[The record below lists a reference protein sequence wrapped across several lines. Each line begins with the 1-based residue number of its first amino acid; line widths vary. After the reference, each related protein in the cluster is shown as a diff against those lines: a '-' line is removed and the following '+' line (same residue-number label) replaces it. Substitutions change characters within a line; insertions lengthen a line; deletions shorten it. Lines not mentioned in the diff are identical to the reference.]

1 LRGLGERLHGGCQSV
16 AAGYD
21 GGDEADFL
29 IVAPAPPPGAPPALS
44 AFLRGVGRRV
54 LLFASLQAGD
64 GPEVGAA
71 LSAAAARF
79 AAEARELPMG
89 HWPARFWK
97 QVLAAL
103 PRASAGAAAT
113 PPVAAAGFEP
123 LSALGAGARV
133 PLLLALV
140 AGLDEEDGA
149 AALGVDA
156 AVWRLAL
163 RRAAPHDAD
172 GRFDEAAWRALAT
185 ASRDAQRALPDV
197 RLAWWDLACQ
207 AALVAHATGN
217 SVSPEIEGV
226 ATRRRR
232 ALRVLWAAVAACV
245 LAFAATFVPWNTFRT
260 NRDPAEPL
268 AATGIPLAPPVSPS
282 ATYDDAFALRHHPDL
297 SRLLAGD
304 DALLRE
310 LGFGAWYAARLA
322 RDAAAASTRDGDAP
336 AVPTEAPGGPV
347 AAPANPFEPRMLPAP
362 DAQSPAQRGELQRR
376 IAAEDAS
383 PRAERGALR
392 ERWDAWQRMPEAER
406 SGVRRALAA
415 YAAMPADAQRALH
428 EAFDAQPLD
437 LQRGWLL
444 GPMLGERWP
453 RLQPLLQQV
462 PASERDP
469 LLARL
474 HAMDAE
480 SLDALA
486 VLAQRTP
493 PQSREAL
500 RREMLGGRGG

>member
-1 LRGLGERLHGGCQSV
+1 V

-21 GGDEADFL
+21 GGDEADLL

-71 LSAAAARF
+71 LSGAAARF
-79 AAEARELPMG
+79 TAEARDLPMG

-103 PRASAGAAAT
+103 PRTGGAAV
-113 PPVAAAGFEP
+113 PPAPAAGFEP
-123 LSALGAGARV
+123 LSTLGAGARI

-172 GRFDEAAWRALAT
+172 GRFDEPAWRALAT

-197 RLAWWDLACQ
+197 RLAWWDRACQ
-207 AALVAHATGN
+207 AALAAHATGT
-217 SVSPEIEGV
+217 PLDTGIDGV
-226 ATRRRR
+226 VPRRRR

-245 LAFAATFVPWNTFRT
+245 LAFAATFVPWNAFRAH
-260 NRDPAEPL
+260 RAAVGEPL
-268 AATGIPLAPPVSPS
+268 AAKGIPLAAPASPS
-282 ATYDDAFALRHHPDL
+282 AIYDDAFALHHHPDL
-297 SRLLAGD
+297 PRLLAGS

-310 LGFGAWYAARLA
+310 LDFGAWYATRRAREG
-322 RDAAAASTRDGDAP
+322 DAAAPERSGDAP
-336 AVPTEAPGGPV
+336 DVPAEAAGGTAV
-347 AAPANPFEPRMLPAP
+347 APADPFEPRMLPAP
-362 DAQSPAQRGELQRR
+362 DAQSPAQRSELQRR
-376 IAAEDAS
+376 IAAADAS
-383 PRAERGALR
+383 PRPERGALR

-406 SGVRRALAA
+406 ADVRRALAA
-415 YAAMPADAQRALH
+415 YAVLPADAQRALH

-437 LQRGWLL
+437 LQHGWLL

-474 HAMDAE
+474 HAMDAA
-480 SLDALA
+480 SLDALG

-493 PQSREAL
+493 PQAREAL
-500 RREMLGGRGG
+500 RQEMLDGRGG

>member
-1 LRGLGERLHGGCQSV
+1 M
-16 AAGYD
+16 
-21 GGDEADFL
+21 
-29 IVAPAPPPGAPPALS
+29 APAPPPGAPPALS

-71 LSAAAARF
+71 LSGAAARF
-79 AAEARELPMG
+79 AVEARELPMG
-89 HWPARFWK
+89 HWPARFWN

-103 PRASAGAAAT
+103 PRAGTGTGAT
-113 PPVAAAGFEP
+113 PAAGFEP

-163 RRAAPHDAD
+163 RRAAPHDTD
-172 GRFDEAAWRALAT
+172 GHFDEPAWRALAT

-197 RLAWWDLACQ
+197 RLAWWDRACQ
-207 AALVAHATGN
+207 AALAAEATDAPAAME
-217 SVSPEIEGV
+217 SEG
-226 ATRRRR
+226 ATPGHRR

-245 LAFAATFVPWNTFRT
+245 LAFAATFVPWDALRA
-260 NRDPAEPL
+260 NRDATGPL
-268 AATGIPLAPPVSPS
+268 AAKGIPLAPPGSPS
-282 ATYDDAFALRHHPDL
+282 ATYDGAFAARHHPDL
-297 SRLLAGD
+297 PRLLAGD

-310 LGFGAWYAARLA
+310 LDFGAWYAARRA
-322 RDAAAASTRDGDAP
+322 REEDAASTRDGGAP
-336 AVPTEAPGGPV
+336 GVPTELPGGAI

-392 ERWDAWQRMPEAER
+392 ERWDAWQRLPEAER

-428 EAFDAQPLD
+428 EAFEAQPLD

-474 HAMDAE
+474 HAMDAA
-480 SLDALA
+480 SLDALG

-500 RREMLGGRGG
+500 RQRMLGGG

>member
-1 LRGLGERLHGGCQSV
+1 MRGLGERLHGGCQAV

-21 GGDEADFL
+21 GDDEADFL

-64 GPEVGAA
+64 GPEVGSA
-71 LSAAAARF
+71 LSGAAARF

-103 PRASAGAAAT
+103 PRAEADPEPT
-113 PPVAAAGFEP
+113 LAAAGFEP

-149 AALGVDA
+149 AVLGVDA
-156 AVWRLAL
+156 AIWRLAL

-172 GRFDEAAWRALAT
+172 GRFDEEAWRALAN

-197 RLAWWDLACQ
+197 RIAWWDRACQ
-207 AALVAHATGN
+207 AALAAHATG
-217 SVSPEIEGV
+217 VPAAMEIDG
-226 ATRRRR
+226 AAPGHRR

-245 LAFAATFVPWNTFRT
+245 LAFAATFIPWDTFRS
-260 NRDPAEPL
+260 NRDAAAPL
-268 AATGIPLAPPVSPS
+268 AAKGIPLAPPVSPS
-282 ATYDDAFALRHHPDL
+282 ATYDGAFALRHHPDL
-297 SRLLAGD
+297 PRLLAGD

-310 LGFGAWYAARLA
+310 LDFGAWYAARRA
-322 RDAAAASTRDGDAP
+322 REDAAASTRDGDAP
-336 AVPTEAPGGPV
+336 AVPMAAPGGAIVAPV
-347 AAPANPFEPRMLPAP
+347 NPFEPRMLPAP

-392 ERWDAWQRMPEAER
+392 ERRDAWQRMPETER
-406 SGVRRALAA
+406 SAVRHALAA

-474 HAMDAE
+474 HAMDAA
-480 SLDALA
+480 SLDALG

-500 RREMLGGRGG
+500 RQEMLGGG